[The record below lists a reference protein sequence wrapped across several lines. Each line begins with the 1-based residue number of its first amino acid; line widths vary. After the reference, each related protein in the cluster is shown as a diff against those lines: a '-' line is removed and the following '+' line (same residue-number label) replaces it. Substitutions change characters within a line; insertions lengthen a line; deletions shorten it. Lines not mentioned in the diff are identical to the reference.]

1 MSSEQAIALAEIL
14 PEIRGLAHISL
25 LQNPELVKLADA
37 TTEEAQE
44 EACALYA
51 SLLAAIRVSKT
62 IVCLDIDVPSEQSG
76 EIVKAMAKQVV
87 AYCLRNLQSIPIS
100 EISSAVQVLSDGQ
113 DLGNSQDPPYPDV
126 LAHLVG
132 HDVLDEH
139 ETVSENDPAPD
150 DDYVIGGTGVVKA
163 LTCCLKNRGDESR
176 RQSGEFIREVEG
188 DPATPS
194 TPTTRAKLPPG
205 KAKDMSKHL
214 LAGARKIR
222 IRLQPAISKAKE
234 DADEDGANFRK
245 LMFLDNT
252 LENIIK
258 RFEDEFPETR
268 QASKEEEAITPAQVI
283 QLGTSVSSTEL
294 DPEQIAIPS
303 DPEDDL
309 DIAVRP
315 SLSRSNSIISHT
327 SRALA
332 DEEGRML
339 RVGHKFRSGIIKPES
354 DDLLN
359 GFDESNIDP
368 KHMESMQVMF
378 EELNNADLNAKLRDK
393 GVVRVV
399 LEDREELRQAL
410 KKVDPEY
417 WDRFVESQEKARG
430 NVQVSQAGASPPAP
444 RDESAVED

>member
-14 PEIRGLAHISL
+14 PEIQGLAHISL
-25 LQNPELVKLADA
+25 LQNPDLVKLADA

-51 SLLAAIRVSKT
+51 SLLAAVRVSKT

-113 DLGNSQDPPYPDV
+113 NLGSSLDPPYPDV

-132 HDVLDEH
+132 HDVMDDQE
-139 ETVSENDPAPD
+139 SMNDNDTAPD

-194 TPTTRAKLPPG
+194 TPTTRPKLPPG

-222 IRLQPAISKAKE
+222 IRLQPAIAKAKE
-234 DADEDGANFRK
+234 NVENFRK

-268 QASKEEEAITPAQVI
+268 QASKEDVNTPAQAD

-309 DIAVRP
+309 DLAVRP

-339 RVGHKFRSGIIKPES
+339 RVGHKFRSGIIKPEYYE
-354 DDLLN
+354 LLN
-359 GFDESNIDP
+359 GFDESNVDP
-368 KHMESMQVMF
+368 KHIKSMQTMV
-378 EELNNADLNAKLRDK
+378 EELDNPDLNAKIQEK

-430 NVQVSQAGASPPAP
+430 NMQVSQGGASPPTP

>member
-14 PEIRGLAHISL
+14 PEIQGLAHISL
-25 LQNPELVKLADA
+25 LQNPELTKLADA
-37 TTEEAQE
+37 TTEAAQE

-51 SLLAAIRVSKT
+51 SLLAATRVSKT
-62 IVCLDIDVPSEQSG
+62 LVCLDIDVPSEQSG

-87 AYCLRNLQSIPIS
+87 AYCLRNLQRIPIS
-100 EISSAVQVLSDGQ
+100 EISSAIQALSDGQ
-113 DLGNSQDPPYPDV
+113 DLGNGQEPPYPDV

-132 HDVLDEH
+132 HDVLNEH
-139 ETVSENDPAPD
+139 EALPDDESAPD

-176 RQSGEFIREVEG
+176 RQSGEFIREVENG
-188 DPATPS
+188 HARPSTPS
-194 TPTTRAKLPPG
+194 TRSNLPPG

-222 IRLQPAISKAKE
+222 IRLQPAITKAKE
-234 DADEDGANFRK
+234 NMNEEAQNFRK

-258 RFEDEFPETR
+258 RFEDEFPDTR
-268 QASKEEEAITPAQVI
+268 VSTSDENGTPAHVAEV
-283 QLGTSVSSTEL
+283 GTSISSAEL
-294 DPEQIAIPS
+294 DPEQVAIPS

-309 DIAVRP
+309 DLAVRP

-339 RVGHKFRSGIIKPES
+339 RAGHKFRSGIVKPEFYN
-354 DDLLN
+354 LLN
-359 GFDESNIDP
+359 DINELSIDP
-368 KHMESMQVMF
+368 KHINSMEGMF
-378 EELNNADLNAKLRDK
+378 EELNDPDINAKLREK
-393 GVVRVV
+393 GVLRLVV
-399 LEDREELRQAL
+399 EDREQLREAL
-410 KKVDPEY
+410 KKIDPEY

-430 NVQVSQAGASPPAP
+430 NVQLSQPAP
-444 RDESAVED
+444 SGPPTRNESAVED